1 MIMWY
6 VFSEQSCRKTE
17 DLHVCLLQ
25 PEHFYWNT
33 HVCISFP
40 VLFDFFVQK
49 QYGLR
54 IISFDENSFNA
65 PTTNNLNRTFLL
77 VHYPFFNILK
87 LVRRKAVRIIYTPG
101 IHTGISISMPIC
113 HDIITSIS
121 CSKTFWLVSWL
132 YFCFTALRHILS
144 HFERGQLAQ
153 GDWMEIIQSPWLAYS
168 HCSWANKN
176 KKWVPLRAM
185 KTFIRKKMGH
195 IT

>member
-33 HVCISFP
+33 HVCISFL

-113 HDIITSIS
+113 HDIITSIL

-168 HCSWANKN
+168 HCSCANKN
-176 KKWVPLRAM
+176 KNEFL
-185 KTFIRKKMGH
+185 
-195 IT
+195 